1 VFYLCARKR
10 AFTLLELLV
19 VLAIIALLIGML
31 LPAVQKVRAT
41 ANRIRCGNNLKQ
53 VGLALHHVHDTW
65 EILPSNGGYDG
76 SQQIQDVNGNWI
88 TVTTVDY
95 VSGSW
100 PWGVGD
106 PNRSP
111 HDQTG
116 SWAYAMLPFIEQ
128 DNAHRT
134 RAWKTALPIYFCPQR
149 RRPQAQVA
157 NDDDRA
163 KYLGGGWA
171 WAKIDYAGNARLF
184 QRRPLCQNFAV
195 IGDGMSNTIL
205 AGEKAVDLNYAMSGS
220 WYWDEPYFLGG
231 SDSTARKGTKM
242 VRDAKG
248 TFLEIRE
255 NWGSGHSS
263 GVNFLMADGSVRII
277 NYSVTPSRLLGYLT
291 PAGGE
296 VVE

>member
-1 VFYLCARKR
+1 
-10 AFTLLELLV
+10 
-19 VLAIIALLIGML
+19 
-31 LPAVQKVRAT
+31 
-41 ANRIRCGNNLKQ
+41 
-53 VGLALHHVHDTW
+53 
-65 EILPSNGGYDG
+65 
-76 SQQIQDVNGNWI
+76 
-88 TVTTVDY
+88 
-95 VSGSW
+95 
-100 PWGVGD
+100 
-106 PNRSP
+106 
-111 HDQTG
+111 
-116 SWAYAMLPFIEQ
+116 MLPFIEQ

-263 GVNFLMADGSVRII
+263 GVNFLMADGSVRMI